1 MYTLISLEMIT
12 SFFQKFNID
21 FTTFTTFE
29 QSVLIVLCNIFFLLF
44 IMFVLSLFYK
54 IIVRLI

>member
-1 MYTLISLEMIT
+1 MYTLISLDMII

-21 FTTFTTFE
+21 FILFSSFE

-44 IMFVLSLFYK
+44 IIFVLSLLYK
-54 IIVRLI
+54 IIVRLL

>member
-44 IMFVLSLFYK
+44 IMFVLSLLYK

>member
-21 FTTFTTFE
+21 FTIFTTFE

-44 IMFVLSLFYK
+44 IMFVLSLLYK